1 MTEALPEAVI
11 IRQAA
16 RVDRLLMADDLG
28 VSDPSM
34 ARAEHAGVL
43 RRVVPGV
50 YLGAEHG
57 SGALTDGAAWTRRH
71 PDAVVGL
78 LSAALFHDLCDA
90 FPRGAWL
97 LVPKGSSVPRSHTV
111 QVNVVQTAP
120 QYVSRKHDDDNG
132 IVTMQLHG
140 VPVRV
145 TGPDRTVIDL
155 WRYPRRI
162 PAEFAL
168 DALRRRAKAD
178 TFRVPEF
185 ARLARRLDAWGR
197 LEPVVQGLMLR

>member
-1 MTEALPEAVI
+1 MLPHLPEAET

-16 RVDRLLMADDLG
+16 RADRLLVAADLG
-28 VSDPSM
+28 VSSAAM
-34 ARAEHAGVL
+34 ARAEDTGVL

-50 YLGAEHG
+50 YLGAEHATG
-57 SGALTDGAAWTRRH
+57 PLTEGAGWTLRH

-78 LSAALFHDLCDA
+78 LTAALVHDLCDA
-90 FPRGAWL
+90 FPRGTWL
-97 LVPKGSSVPRSHTV
+97 LVPKGSSVPRSHTTPV
-111 QVNVVQTAP
+111 QVVQTAP
-120 QYVSRKHDDDNG
+120 RTIAPKHDEDNG
-132 IVTMQLHG
+132 IVTAQVHG
-140 VPVRV
+140 VTVRL

-178 TFRVPEF
+178 TFRVPDF
-185 ARLARRLDAWGR
+185 ARLARRLGAWKT
-197 LEPVVQGLMLR
+197 LEAVVQGLMLR